1 MERALVTSSF
11 SMADL
16 CPATGV
22 HGVSRPMRLSYV
34 SPTASAAAQN
44 PSYGRKKNA
53 SSSAPPSAA
62 ASATV
67 ITSPPATYDVQYPT
81 PTRPAEET
89 EQDEENLVAKH
100 KTTRSVAATTNG
112 RASRAAPRP
121 AQSRPRRRPA
131 QAAAASLP
139 VTFCNALEEVINTF
153 IDPPALRPT
162 VDPRNVLTSNFAP
175 VDELPPT
182 PCPIVRGAIPR
193 CLAGGAYIRNGPN
206 PQHLPRGPHHLF
218 DGDGMLHSL
227 LLPASPSSGDPVL
240 CSRYVQTYKYLV
252 ERDAGAPVMPNVF
265 SGFHGVAGLARGAV
279 VAARVLTGQM
289 NPIEGAGLAN
299 TSLAYFAGRLYA
311 LGESDLPYAVRVDP
325 ATGEVTTHGRS
336 DFGGRLVMGM
346 TAHPKKDPVTGELF
360 AFRYGPVPPFVTYFR
375 FDPAGNKGA
384 DVPIFSVQQPS
395 FLHDFAI
402 TERYAIFPE
411 IQIVMKPM
419 DMVVGGGSPVGSDPG
434 KVPRLGVLPR
444 YATDESEMRWFE
456 VPGFNMMHSVNAWE
470 EAGGE
475 EIVLVAPNI
484 LSIEHALERMELVH
498 ACVEKVRINL
508 RTGAVTRTPLAAG
521 NLDFGVINPA
531 SLGRRNRYGYFGVG
545 DPMPKIGGV
554 AKLDFNRAGLGDC
567 TVARRDF
574 GPGSFAGEPF
584 FVPDDVEGNGN
595 EDDGYLVCYVHNERT
610 GENRFVVMDARSPD
624 LDIVAEVQ
632 LPGRVPYGFH
642 GLFVTQAELRSQHQ

>member
-1 MERALVTSSF
+1 MQIGGI
-11 SMADL
+11 
-16 CPATGV
+16 CPAHCSLT
-22 HGVSRPMRLSYV
+22 HSLTMRSMRFSYI
-34 SPTASAAAQN
+34 SPAASAAPQN
-44 PSYGRKKNA
+44 PSYGRKKN
-53 SSSAPPSAA
+53 SSAAPPSAA
-62 ASATV
+62 ASTTV
-67 ITSPPATYDVQYPT
+67 LTSPPATT
-81 PTRPAEET
+81 TTRNPEQIAQEE
-89 EQDEENLVAKH
+89 EQFVAKP
-100 KTTRSVAATTNG
+100 KTTRTVTATTDG
-112 RASRAAPRP
+112 RAGRTAPSQ
-121 AQSRPRRRPA
+121 AQSRPRRRPSA
-131 QAAAASLP
+131 PAAAAAASLP
-139 VTFCNALEEVINTF
+139 VTFCNALDEVINTF

-182 PCPIVRGAIPR
+182 PCPVVRGAIPR

-227 LLPASPSSGDPVL
+227 LLPASPSSGADPVL

-252 ERDAGAPVMPNVF
+252 ERDAGAPVLPNAF
-265 SGFHGVAGLARGAV
+265 SGFHGVAGMARGAV

-289 NPIEGAGLAN
+289 NPLEGVGLAN

-325 ATGEVTTHGRS
+325 DTGEVTTHGRC

-375 FDPAGNKGA
+375 FDQAGNKGA

-395 FLHDFAI
+395 FQHDFAI

-434 KVPRLGVLPR
+434 KVPRLGVIPR

-456 VPGFNMMHSVNAWE
+456 VPGFNIMHSVNAWE

-475 EIVLVAPNI
+475 ELVLVAPNI

-508 RTGAVTRTPLAAG
+508 TTGAVTRTPLAAG
-521 NLDFGVINPA
+521 NFDFGVINP
-531 SLGRRNRYGYFGVG
+531 SCLGRRNRYGYFGIG

-554 AKLDFNRAGLGDC
+554 AKLDFDRAGAGDC

-574 GPGSFAGEPF
+574 GPGCFAGEPF

-595 EDDGYLVCYVHNERT
+595 EDDGYLVCYVHDEGT

-624 LDIVAEVQ
+624 LEIVAEVR

>member
-1 MERALVTSSF
+1 MERTLVTSRL

-16 CPATGV
+16 YPAIAV
-22 HGVSRPMRLSYV
+22 HGTSRTIRPSYV
-34 SPTASAAAQN
+34 SPTASAATQN
-44 PSYGRKKNA
+44 PSYGRKKCLK
-53 SSSAPPSAA
+53 SVSSAAPS
-62 ASATV
+62 
-67 ITSPPATYDVQYPT
+67 PATDVFHYPT
-81 PTRPAEET
+81 PTQTAEQIT
-89 EQDEENLVAKH
+89 ELDKEHLVAKL

-112 RASRAAPRP
+112 RTTRTAPST
-121 AQSRPRRRPA
+121 AQSRPRLRPA
-131 QAAAASLP
+131 AATEASFP
-139 VTFCNALEEVINTF
+139 VAFCNALEEVINTF

-162 VDPRNVLTSNFAP
+162 VDPRNVLSSNFAP

-182 PCPIVRGAIPR
+182 PCPVVRGAIPR

-227 LLPASPSSGDPVL
+227 LLPSSPSSGDPVL

-289 NPIEGAGLAN
+289 SPIEGVGLAN
-299 TSLAYFAGRLYA
+299 TSLAYFAGHLYA
-311 LGESDLPYAVRVDP
+311 LGESDLPYAVRVD
-325 ATGEVTTHGRS
+325 ATTGEVTTHGRC
-336 DFGGRLVMGM
+336 DFGGRLVMGI

-375 FDPAGNKGA
+375 FDPAGNKGI

-411 IQIVMKPM
+411 IQIVMKPL

-456 VPGFNMMHSVNAWE
+456 VPGFNMMHSLNAWE
-470 EAGGE
+470 EVGGE
-475 EIVLVAPNI
+475 ELVLVAPNV
-484 LSIEHALERMELVH
+484 LSIEHALENMELVH

-521 NLDFGVINPA
+521 NLDFGVINPGC
-531 SLGRRNRYGYFGVG
+531 LGRRNRYGYLGIG
-545 DPMPKIGGV
+545 DPMPKISGV
-554 AKLDFNRAGLGDC
+554 AKLDFDLAGRGDC
-567 TVARRDF
+567 TVARRNF
-574 GPGSFAGEPF
+574 GPGCFAGEPF

-595 EDDGYLVCYVHNERT
+595 EDDGYLVCYVHDEGT

-624 LDIVAEVQ
+624 LEIVAEVQ

-642 GLFVTQAELRSQHQ
+642 GLFVTQDELRAQHQ